1 MNTNTLQPV
10 QGKERIQIIDVLR
23 GIAIFG
29 ILLVNMA
36 HFSYPDIYLGMVGK
50 ENFFTNEWSKADHV
64 VRLLLDIFIQMKFV
78 FLFSFLF
85 GFGMVVMMERTLE
98 KGRRFVPVYARRL
111 LILLLFGTIHAFL
124 IWDGDILMDYAL
136 LGFILLIFR
145 KAKAK
150 TLIIWAIVLYMLFA
164 LPFVFSSFG
173 SSTQTEMSDWQ
184 QTMQVEMGNEAKQ
197 ALAVYGNGTF
207 HEIAQQRIHDRMTY
221 MSMNGML
228 TLNPLIF
235 LYSSIPYFSMFL
247 IGAAFAKSRILH
259 VPNEKRNVL
268 KIMWIVGLL
277 VGIPANI
284 LFSMTDNQ
292 LFVLV
297 GAPFMMFFYVATFT
311 YLFHKTRV
319 RKWLLPFSAVGK
331 TAFTNYI
338 MQSIIGTLIFYNFGL
353 GLYGKVNPFV
363 GLLLTVAIFFVQM
376 IVSHLWLKKFNFGP
390 LEWLW
395 RTMTYMKRQ
404 PLVRK

>member
-1 MNTNTLQPV
+1 MNTLQPV

-36 HFSYPDIYLGMVGK
+36 HFSYPDLYLGMVGK

-64 VRLLLDIFIQMKFV
+64 VRQLLDIFIQMKFV

-111 LILLLFGTIHAFL
+111 LILLLFGTIHAFF

-136 LGFILLIFR
+136 LGFVLLIFR

-164 LPFVFSSFG
+164 LPFVFSSFS
-173 SSTQTEMSDWQ
+173 SSTQPEMSEWQ
-184 QTMQVEMGNEAKQ
+184 QTMQVEMEKEAKQ
-197 ALAVYGNGTF
+197 ALDVYGNGTF
-207 HEIAQQRIHDRMTY
+207 YEIAQQRIHDRMTY

-228 TLNPLIF
+228 TLNPLLF
-235 LYSSIPYFSMFL
+235 FYSSIPYFSMFL
-247 IGAAFAKSRILH
+247 FGAAFAKSRILH
-259 VPNEKRNVL
+259 APNEKRKVL
-268 KIMWIVGLL
+268 KVMWIVGFL

-284 LFSMTDNQ
+284 LFSMNDNQ
-292 LFVLV
+292 LFLLL
-297 GAPFMMFFYVATFT
+297 GAPLMMFFYVATLT

-331 TAFTNYI
+331 TAFTNYL
-338 MQSIIGTLIFYNFGL
+338 MQSIIGTFIFYNFGL

-363 GLLLTVAIFFVQM
+363 GLLLTVAIFSVQM
-376 IVSHLWLKKFNFGP
+376 IASHLWLKKFNFGP
-390 LEWLW
+390 FEWVW

-404 PLVRK
+404 PLLKK